1 MVGSLT
7 SFAGTGCTIAGLRN
21 VLTWG
26 SIRWYNGGS
35 MLRLP
40 RPLFLIALVASC
52 LSAVPGVRGEV
63 TVATSESALAPRYV
77 VPTAEYYLAAATG
90 DLNVLQRCLDE
101 GAGVDCPVP
110 QPTPDSLVAAFPP
123 RSRGGLLLRDSGA
136 TALMLATAAGQKEAM
151 RFLIDARANCE
162 ARTRSDI
169 RPLDIAAER
178 GDTAMMQMLIGV
190 TPQSDAARLFIDVDL
205 ATQTATIT
213 RDGQP
218 VLTTHVS
225 SGRPDKPTPPGRY
238 VVTHKY
244 TEWRST
250 LYHNASMPFFL
261 RLSCSSVGL
270 HAGVLPG
277 YPASH
282 GCVRLPSETAKKLF
296 TLIPRGT
303 MVVIR

>member
-1 MVGSLT
+1 MVT
-7 SFAGTGCTIAGLRN
+7 ADPA
-21 VLTWG
+21 
-26 SIRWYNGGS
+26 
-35 MLRLP
+35 P
-40 RPLFLIALVASC
+40 
-52 LSAVPGVRGEV
+52 
-63 TVATSESALAPRYV
+63 PRYV
-77 VPTAEYYLAAATG
+77 VPSADYYLAAATG
-90 DLNVLQRCLDE
+90 DLAVLQRCLDE

-110 QPTPDSLVAAFPP
+110 QPVPDVLAAAFPP
-123 RSRGGLLLRDSGA
+123 SSRGGLLLRDPGA
-136 TALMLATAAGQKEAM
+136 TALMLATAANKMEAM
-151 RFLIDARANCE
+151 QFLIKAKANTE

-178 GDTAMMQMLIGV
+178 GDTATMQMIIGV
-190 TPQSDAARLFIDVDL
+190 TPQSDAARLFVDVDL
-205 ATQTATIT
+205 ATQIATIT

-218 VLTTHVS
+218 IFTTKIS

-261 RLSCSSVGL
+261 RLSCTAVGL
-270 HAGVLPG
+270 HAGALPG

-282 GCVRLPSETAKKLF
+282 GCVRLPADVAKKLF
-296 TLIPRGT
+296 TLVPRGT

>member
-1 MVGSLT
+1 MFRPRFFSSL
-7 SFAGTGCTIAGLRN
+7 A
-21 VLTWG
+21 V
-26 SIRWYNGGS
+26 
-35 MLRLP
+35 
-40 RPLFLIALVASC
+40 LVAC
-52 LSAVPGVRGEV
+52 GLAAAPGARGEV
-63 TVATSESALAPRYV
+63 TVATAEVPTPPRYV
-77 VPTAEYYLAAATG
+77 VPEAEYFVVAATG
-90 DLNVLQRCLDE
+90 NLPVLQRCLDE

-110 QPTPDSLVAAFPP
+110 QPVPDTLSAAFAP
-123 RSRGGLLLRDSGA
+123 RSRGGLLLRDPGA
-136 TALMLATAAGQKEAM
+136 TALMLAVAAGQTEAM
-151 RFLIDARANCE
+151 QFLIKSKANCE

-178 GDTAMMQMLIGV
+178 GDTAAMQSLIGV
-190 TPQSDAARLFIDVDL
+190 TPQSDAARLFIEVNL
-205 ATQTATIT
+205 ATQMATIT

-218 VLTTHVS
+218 ILTTKVS
-225 SGRPDKPTPPGRY
+225 SGKTDKPTPPGRY

-261 RLSCSSVGL
+261 RLSCTAVGL

-282 GCVRLPSETAKKLF
+282 GCVRLPSEVAKKLF
-296 TLIPRGT
+296 TLVPRGT

>member
-1 MVGSLT
+1 MSPTASWPNL
-7 SFAGTGCTIAGLRN
+7 ARN
-21 VLTWG
+21 VLTAG
-26 SIRWYNGGS
+26 GIRCYKKFLMS
-35 MLRLP
+35 CPRLFLRLV
-40 RPLFLIALVASC
+40 ALAALC
-52 LSAVPGVRGEV
+52 LSAVPGARAEV
-63 TVATSESALAPRYV
+63 AVVTLPDPAPAPRYI
-77 VPTAEYYLAAATG
+77 VPDAGYFLAAATG
-90 DLNVLQRCLDE
+90 DLTALQRCLDE

-110 QPTPDSLVAAFPP
+110 QPVPDTLSAAFTP
-123 RSRGGLLLRDSGA
+123 RSRGGLLLRDPGA
-136 TALMLATAAGQKEAM
+136 TALMLAVAAGKTEAM
-151 RFLIDARANCE
+151 QFLIKARANCE
-162 ARTRSDI
+162 ARTRADI

-178 GDTAMMQMLIGV
+178 GDIPAMQALIGV
-190 TPQSDAARLFIDVDL
+190 TPQSDAARLFIEVDL
-205 ATQTATIT
+205 ATQIATIT

-218 VLTTHVS
+218 VLTTKVS

-261 RLSCSSVGL
+261 RLSCSAVGL
-270 HAGVLPG
+270 HAGALPG

-296 TLIPRGT
+296 TLVPRGT